1 VAGLLVA
8 AVGPGWVFLVNG
20 LSFAATIV
28 ALAVMRTRDLLPM
41 PRARH
46 AKGQVREGLA
56 YVRGRPDI
64 VLIMIVM
71 GVVSAFG
78 LNFQLTSALMAR
90 QEFGLGAGAYGV
102 LGSIMAIGSLAGSLI
117 AARRSALRLRLVL
130 GAALAFGLTMG
141 VQTVA
146 PSYTAYALACIPL
159 GFFALTMMTSAN
171 AMIQTTT
178 EPVMRGRV
186 MALYMMVFLGATPIG
201 SPVVGWIG
209 EQWGP
214 RWAVGVGA
222 IACVAVAVAGAAW
235 AARALRVRVRYRLTP
250 RPHLVLAPRA

>member
-1 VAGLLVA
+1 
-8 AVGPGWVFLVNG
+8 
-20 LSFAATIV
+20 
-28 ALAVMRTRDLLPM
+28 
-41 PRARH
+41 
-46 AKGQVREGLA
+46 
-56 YVRGRPDI
+56 
-64 VLIMIVM
+64 
-71 GVVSAFG
+71 
-78 LNFQLTSALMAR
+78 
-90 QEFGLGAGAYGV
+90 
-102 LGSIMAIGSLAGSLI
+102 
-117 AARRSALRLRLVL
+117 
-130 GAALAFGLTMG
+130 MG